1 MKENIISF
9 FILNIFLLGCSS
21 DNNSSEV
28 DETFTVSGKVVDSDG
43 CGLANISLT
52 IGNQTV
58 YSSASGEWSVSNLKD
73 SVKITPMADGY
84 TFTPASATASSTLLP
99 MLA

>member
-9 FILNIFLLGCSS
+9 FILSIFLLTGCSS

-43 CGLANISLT
+43 SGLANISIT

-58 YSSASGEWSVSNLKD
+58 YSSASGEWSVSNLKG

-84 TFTPASATASSTLLP
+84 TVTPASATA
-99 MLA
+99 

>member
-43 CGLANISLT
+43 SGLANTTTHHLCQSPGHVSTSVQVPTNMYLLSLR
-52 IGNQTV
+52 QR
-58 YSSASGEWSVSNLKD
+58 SR
-73 SVKITPMADGY
+73 
-84 TFTPASATASSTLLP
+84 FST
-99 MLA
+99 